1 MKCKYYLQLIIFVTL
16 FLSILPIST
25 LVMADENIDI
35 SLQIPGEKKQTYDGK
50 LILISG
56 VWHYL
61 NLTIANNPEE
71 IKIVLYKGNTTPN
84 DKNFDNYYEWRYI
97 GNDPI
102 QWQDLIKYN
111 DYSYIKSENCKK
123 TNNQYSFYIGISNYL
138 PNIPYYRENWTLEIY
153 SNEEEVHVEN
163 IFVEVATSGLANSHG
178 GTIIFN
184 VDPFTEMDSSGSD
197 YFILKNTGNVPLDIS
212 INYPKFNDF
221 MEFTKYTETIPVS
234 ERADYHLLVHSK
246 SWQPQRISDEGE
258 GYGGIP
264 NDLIIDDFKAMV
276 ILQTQLGITIPVLY
290 VIVGHSQYELV
301 EIKDAGI
308 SFQYQRNV
316 AMHEGEIEDLQ
327 VFISGNGEAI
337 LDIWSDEK
345 NVSIQKII
353 TKNGQA
359 TSPLTITSTDTEEY
373 IVTITVEAIREN
385 QIGKIFY
392 NLDTGGNS
400 QTFTTTIEVGP
411 PIPINEQLVNYSTS
425 SMMFVVIGVI
435 VVVIIYIAISQLKYK
450 RRKY

>member
-1 MKCKYYLQLIIFVTL
+1 MKYKYYLQLIIVVTL
-16 FLSILPIST
+16 ILPIST

-35 SLQIPGEKKQTYDGK
+35 SLQIPNEDEQTYDGK
-50 LILISG
+50 FVLISG

-61 NLTIANNPEE
+61 NVTIANNPEE
-71 IKIVLYKGNTTPN
+71 IKIVLYKGNTTPT
-84 DKNFDNYYEWRYI
+84 DKNFENYYEWKYI
-97 GNDPI
+97 KNNPV

-111 DYSYIKSENCKK
+111 NYSYIKSEKCKK
-123 TNNQYSFYIGISNYL
+123 TNNQYSFYLGISNYL
-138 PNIPYYRENWTLEIY
+138 PNIPYYQENWTLEVFNNGEKLHSEI
-153 SNEEEVHVEN
+153 
-163 IFVEVATSGLANSHG
+163 IFVQTPTFGLANSHG

-184 VDPFTEMDSSGSD
+184 VDPFTEMDSPASD

-212 INYPKFNDF
+212 VNYPKFSEF
-221 MEFTKYTETIPVS
+221 MEFTKYTETISVS
-234 ERADYHLLVHSK
+234 EKAEYHLLVHSK

-264 NDLIIDDFKAMV
+264 NDLIIDDSKAMV

-290 VIVGHSQYELV
+290 VYVGHSQYELV

-308 SFQYQRNV
+308 SFQYQRNI

-345 NVSIQKII
+345 NVSIQKIT
-353 TKNGQA
+353 TKNGQV
-359 TSPLTITSTDTEEY
+359 TSPLTITSTDKEEY
-373 IVTITVEAIREN
+373 TITVRVEAIREN
-385 QIGKIFY
+385 HIGKIFY

-411 PIPINEQLVNYSTS
+411 PIPINEQIINYSTS
-425 SMMFVVIGVI
+425 SMMFVVIGIII
-435 VVVIIYIAISQLKYK
+435 VVVIYIVVSQIKYK